1 MEKRQGINKKYYEST
16 KEHCSICKIDVSKAG
31 KAYHLTSKKHLEN
44 LEKMKEDFNAISI
57 LEVTLEKL
65 KAAPTNSK
73 DICIELI
80 KTLSTLVQ
88 YEPIKSQEPIQL
100 PVKEI
105 VEVVEKEVLEKPK
118 KIIIKKKVPVV
129 DKDCAN
135 TIENA
140 LTIEAPLSTEN
151 LDFLEEK
158 WKEATKEVEYEEFNF
173 GRGKITK
180 THTEMVP
187 YIYTKMYNWID
198 RKISID
204 EEVTF
209 ETYNELNAII
219 IDKCLTDE
227 TDTNL
232 EEKQKKV
239 IRFCYWKMLLEQG
252 WKEKL
257 ISKNI

>member
-1 MEKRQGINKKYYEST
+1 MEKRQEINKKYYEST

-65 KAAPTNSK
+65 KANPTNSK
-73 DICIELI
+73 GICIELI

-88 YEPIKSQEPIQL
+88 QEPIQL

-105 VEVVEKEVLEKPK
+105 SEVVEKEVLEKPK

-140 LTIEAPLSTEN
+140 LTIEAPLSKKS

-158 WKEATKEVEYEEFNF
+158 WEEATKEVEYEEFNL
-173 GRGKITK
+173 GRGKIIK
-180 THTEMVP
+180 TYTEMVP
-187 YIYTKMYNWID
+187 YIYTKMYNWMD
-198 RKISID
+198 RKICID

-209 ETYNELNAII
+209 ETYGELNAII
-219 IDKCLTDE
+219 TDKCLTNE

-239 IRFCYWKMLLEQG
+239 IRFCYWKMLLEEG
-252 WKEKL
+252 WKDK
-257 ISKNI
+257 IKI

>member
-1 MEKRQGINKKYYEST
+1 MEKRQEINKKYYEST

-65 KAAPTNSK
+65 KANPINSK

-88 YEPIKSQEPIQL
+88 QEPIQL

-140 LTIEAPLSTEN
+140 LRIEAPLSKKS

-180 THTEMVP
+180 THNEMVP
-187 YIYTKMYNWID
+187 YIYTKMYNWMD
-198 RKISID
+198 RKICID

-219 IDKCLTDE
+219 TDSCLTNE

-239 IRFCYWKMLLEQG
+239 IRFCYWKMLLEEG
-252 WKEKL
+252 WKDK
-257 ISKNI
+257 IKI